1 MIKRILEVGVAVN
14 DIESAG
20 EPFIELLG
28 AGKGEIF
35 TVNQFNMNM
44 RMFRVGNVEF
54 ELMQSVQRDG
64 IIDKFIRK
72 KGQGLHHIAFEVE
85 DIIHA
90 MHWCKTHDAEIIED
104 KVYEVYGIKAIFLH
118 PKIFGGVL
126 FELIQGNP
134 KWVANRSLPDTLQ
147 AETEMNGIG
156 AEGIVEVGI
165 LVNRLEA
172 LTGTYHNVFTTEK
185 PVIKDF
191 HRLSLRSS
199 ALKIGNI
206 VLHLIETMSE
216 KNYMADLIGI
226 KSLGLHHITL
236 KVQNLKRS
244 LGCLKDKGAN
254 IIEET
259 HSPFWEERSA
269 FLHPKAL
276 CGIPVRLTE
285 KMPVFFS
292 HRLRRH
298 ALTI

>member
-28 AGKGEIF
+28 AEKGELF

-64 IIDKFIRK
+64 IIDRFIK
-72 KGQGLHHIAFEVE
+72 KQGQGLHHIAFEVE
-85 DIIHA
+85 DIIDTV
-90 MHWCKTHDAEIIED
+90 HWCKTHDVEIIED
-104 KVYEVYGIKAIFLH
+104 RVYEVYGIKAIFLH

-134 KWVANRSLPDTLQ
+134 KWVADRSLPDTLQ
-147 AETEMNGIG
+147 VETKKNGIG

-165 LVNRLEA
+165 LVNRLED
-172 LTGTYHNVFTTEK
+172 LTGTYHNVFMTEK
-185 PVIKDF
+185 TEIKDF
-191 HRLSLRSS
+191 PRLSLRSS
-199 ALKIGNI
+199 TLKIGNI
-206 VLHLIETMSE
+206 ALHLIETISE
-216 KNYMADLIGI
+216 KNYMADLIET
-226 KSLGLHHITL
+226 KTLGLHHITL
-236 KVQNLKRS
+236 KIQNLDQS
-244 LGCLKDKGAN
+244 LGYLKDKSVN

-259 HSPFWEERSA
+259 YSPFWGNRSA
-269 FLHPKAL
+269 FLHPKAF

-285 KMPVFFS
+285 KMP
-292 HRLRRH
+292 
-298 ALTI
+298 ACLT

>member
-28 AGKGEIF
+28 AEKGELF
-35 TVNQFNMNM
+35 TVDQFNMNM
-44 RMFRVGNVEF
+44 CMFRVGNVEF

-64 IIDKFIRK
+64 IIDRFIKK

-85 DIIHA
+85 DIIDTV
-90 MHWCKTHDAEIIED
+90 HWCKTHDVEIIED

-134 KWVANRSLPDTLQ
+134 KWVADRSLPDTLQ
-147 AETEMNGIG
+147 VETKKNGIG

-165 LVNRLEA
+165 LVNRLED
-172 LTGTYHNVFTTEK
+172 LTGTYHNVFMTEK
-185 PVIKDF
+185 PEIKDF
-191 HRLSLRSS
+191 PRLSLRSS
-199 ALKIGNI
+199 TLKIGNI
-206 VLHLIETMSE
+206 AIHLLETISE
-216 KNYMADLIGI
+216 KNYMADLIET

-236 KVQNLKRS
+236 KVENLKRS
-244 LGCLKDKGAN
+244 LEYLKKKSVN
-254 IIEET
+254 IVEGI
-259 HSPFWEERSA
+259 HSPFWQEQST
-269 FLHPKAL
+269 FLHLKAL

-285 KMPVFFS
+285 KMP
-292 HRLRRH
+292 
-298 ALTI
+298 ACLT